1 MSFYLSYSFLKLNIF
16 YNYFKSIEK
25 FFSLNQQTN
34 EQTNNGNLDI
44 PTFLYYFRN
53 SYKTMAIAQVY
64 LRNDQE

>member
-1 MSFYLSYSFLKLNIF
+1 MSFYLSYNFLKLNIF
-16 YNYFKSIEK
+16 YKYFKCKEK
-25 FFSLNQQTN
+25 FFPLNQ
-34 EQTNNGNLDI
+34 QTNNGNLDI